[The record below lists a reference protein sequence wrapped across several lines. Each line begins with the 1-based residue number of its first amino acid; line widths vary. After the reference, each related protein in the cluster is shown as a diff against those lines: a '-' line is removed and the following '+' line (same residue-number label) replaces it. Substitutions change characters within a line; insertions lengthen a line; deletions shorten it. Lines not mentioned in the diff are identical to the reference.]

1 LPARTPRQPNDAA
14 NPEAVSERA
23 IANTAYRGVG
33 EIVGRLASLAMFA
46 LVARKLGESGL
57 GAFVFG
63 IAYLGF
69 VMVAVDLGL
78 DRYILRAIARERSSA
93 HHLFFNVI
101 ALKLAIALPLFAL
114 ALVALHLVGY
124 GAEAQET
131 TLALTLGVLSDSI
144 ARTQLA
150 VFSAHERGGPPAVA
164 DAFQRICSAGLGIAA
179 LQAGFGVVAV
189 GASYSIGSALGVIAG
204 FVLMARSIGV
214 PARTVNR
221 RRWRGL
227 AGASIPFAAQDTF
240 SILLARMDTLIL
252 AVFAA
257 QAAVGR
263 YGAAYRLFESTFFI
277 TYALT
282 GAFAAMYTYLG
293 PDSDPPLRSV
303 VQRSLKLAAVLLSP
317 VAVAFLVLAEPICHL
332 IYGSKFSA
340 AAPLRVLA
348 PGVVLMGLV
357 TLGVS
362 LLVSRESPRRIVVV
376 TAAMA
381 ALNVALNLVLIP
393 LYGVVGAASA
403 MLATELIY
411 ATWILRRA
419 ERVVGGL
426 RLRTTLLGALA
437 AAVAMTAASLPLHD
451 NLLAGLVVGGAVYL
465 AVLVTIERVVSPLD
479 VQFALGMIR
488 RRLPRRIV
496 GPSSG

>member
-1 LPARTPRQPNDAA
+1 MSARVPPRPTHAA
-14 NPEAVSERA
+14 KAEAVSERA

-78 DRYILRAIARERSSA
+78 DRYILRVIARERSSA

-101 ALKLAIALPLFAL
+101 ALKLAIALPLFTLAML
-114 ALVALHLVGY
+114 ALDLVGY
-124 GAEAQET
+124 SSQAQET

-164 DAFQRICSAGLGIAA
+164 NAFQRICSAGLGIAA
-179 LQAGFGVVAV
+179 LQAGLGVVAV
-189 GASYSIGSALGVIAG
+189 GASYSIGSLLGLIAG
-204 FVLMARSIGV
+204 FALMARSIGV
-214 PARTVNR
+214 PARSVSR
-221 RRWRGL
+221 RRWRAL
-227 AGASIPFAAQDTF
+227 ASSSVPFAAQDTF

-252 AVFAA
+252 SVFAA

-293 PDSDPPLRSV
+293 PDSDPPLRAV
-303 VQRSLKLAAVLLSP
+303 VQRSLKLAVVLLAP

-332 IYGSKFSA
+332 IYGTQFSA
-340 AAPLRVLA
+340 AAPLRLLA
-348 PGVVLMGLV
+348 PGVVLMGVV

-362 LLVSRESPRRIVVV
+362 LLVSRENPRRVVLL
-376 TAAMA
+376 TAVVAV
-381 ALNVALNLVLIP
+381 LNIALNLVLIP
-393 LYGVVGAASA
+393 LYGVIGAASA
-403 MLATELIY
+403 MLVTEVIY
-411 ATWILRRA
+411 AAWVLRRA

-426 RLRTTLLGALA
+426 RLRTTLVGALTA
-437 AAVAMTAASLPLHD
+437 ALAMTAVSLPLRD
-451 NLLAGLVVGGAVYL
+451 SLLAGLLVGGGVYL
-465 AVLVTIERVVSPLD
+465 MVLVAIERVMSPRD
-479 VQFALGMIR
+479 VRFALSMIR
-488 RRLPRRIV
+488 RRLPR
-496 GPSSG
+496 GAT